1 MIKSNQLA
9 VLRSFNVFWN
19 RLKNQNKKMST
30 TSSSSQERPD
40 PEVSNDPKF
49 KLTFNNETIHSL
61 PLDPVK
67 ENYVRSVSGACFSSV
82 NPTPVKD
89 PKVIVVSRLVLKKFS
104 CLRNFRVFGNFVIH
118 EFCSVDFM
126 S

>member
-9 VLRSFNVFWN
+9 VLRSFKVLWN
-19 RLKNQNKKMST
+19 RLKNQNKTM
-30 TSSSSQERPD
+30 SSSQELSG
-40 PEVSNDPKF
+40 PEVSKDPRF

-61 PLDPVK
+61 PFDPVK

-89 PKVIVVSRLVLKKFS
+89 PKVIVVSRLVLTK
-104 CLRNFRVFGNFVIH
+104 FRVSENFVFPEISLLTNFFVGSH
-118 EFCSVDFM
+118 EFI
-126 S
+126 